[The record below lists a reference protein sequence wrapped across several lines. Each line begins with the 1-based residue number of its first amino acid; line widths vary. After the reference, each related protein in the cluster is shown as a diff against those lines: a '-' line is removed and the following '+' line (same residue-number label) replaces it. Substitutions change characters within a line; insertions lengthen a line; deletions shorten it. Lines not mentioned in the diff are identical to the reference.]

1 MPLNY
6 LSLHDCFQVRDLSPL
21 KGMPLSW
28 LHLGWCGQVRD
39 LTPLKGMSLTLLSL
53 NGCGQ
58 VRDLSPLKGV
68 PLAEIELPPQV
79 DRGMG
84 VLRQIKPLEKIN
96 GMAADEF
103 WKKYDGGEFPKYKP

>member
-21 KGMPLSW
+21 KGMPLSIIW
-28 LHLGWCGQVRD
+28 
-39 LTPLKGMSLTLLSL
+39 
-53 NGCGQ
+53 
-58 VRDLSPLKGV
+58 
-68 PLAEIELPPQV
+68 LPPQV
-79 DRGMG
+79 DRGMA

-103 WKKYDGGEFPKYKP
+103 WKKYDAGEFKQWKP